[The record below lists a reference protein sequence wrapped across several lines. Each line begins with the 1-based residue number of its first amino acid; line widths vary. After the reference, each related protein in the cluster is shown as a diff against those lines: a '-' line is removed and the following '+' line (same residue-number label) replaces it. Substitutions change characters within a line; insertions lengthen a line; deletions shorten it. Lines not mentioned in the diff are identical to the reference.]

1 MKKGIE
7 LEYFTIDSSGQLCKA
22 EELTNE
28 FEFAHVEFAEC
39 IIEIKSEPHEDID
52 ALRRDVEQK
61 LEKAV
66 KLGRKKDIRL
76 VPLGTP
82 LNHDEVKLMESE
94 RLEMMKKFN
103 PRDIEIEKELARI
116 GLHIHFEKENVKD
129 QLNILTALD
138 PAFATVN
145 SSPYHKGQKVAS
157 SSRNWIYRY
166 SWEPDFPKS
175 VELWHYTDSVEEWKT
190 NMHSAFEEFKEGAIA
205 AGIDEE
211 KFMKH
216 HHPDRSIWT
225 PIRLRDQFPTIEY
238 RSPDTTTLSSA
249 LKLVE
254 DLEHVLEESKDK
266 EIKTGKNPGIKSEKV
281 VLPEFSRL
289 KKLSRE
295 AARKGL
301 NSEKVREYL
310 EKMEIDIESYR
321 PLSDRFDSREEI
333 SMEEACDMRI
343 KAAEILEEDLGL

>member
-7 LEYFTIDSSGQLCKA
+7 LEYFTIDSSGRLCKA
-22 EELTNE
+22 EELTSE

-39 IIEIKSEPHEDID
+39 IIEIKSGPHEEIEE
-52 ALRRDVEQK
+52 LRKDVERK
-61 LEKAV
+61 LKKAV
-66 KLGRKKDIRL
+66 ELGRKRDMRL

-103 PRDIEIEKELARI
+103 PRDIEIEKELART

-145 SSPYHKGQKVAS
+145 SSPYHKGRKAAS

-166 SWEPDFPKS
+166 SWEPKFPKS
-175 VELWHYTDSVEEWKT
+175 VELWPYTDSVEEWKK
-190 NMHSAFEEFKEGAIA
+190 NMYSTFEEFKKGAIA
-205 AGIDEE
+205 AGVDEE
-211 KFMKH
+211 NFMEH
-216 HHPDRSIWT
+216 HHPDRSTWT
-225 PIRLRDQFPTIEY
+225 PIRLRDQFPTVEY

-254 DLEHVLEESKDK
+254 DIEHVLEESKNK
-266 EIKTGKNPGIKSEKV
+266 EVAIGEEPGIKSEKV

-295 AARKGL
+295 AAKKGL
-301 NSEKVREYL
+301 NSGKVREYL
-310 EKMEIDIESYR
+310 EKMEIDTEKYR
-321 PLSDRFDSREEI
+321 PLSGRFDSGEEI
-333 SMEEACDMRI
+333 SIEEARDMRI
-343 KAAEILEEDLGL
+343 RAAEILEDDLGL